1 MHALILADG
10 DAPSHEGLDAAW
22 PGWDA
27 VVAVVIAADGGA
39 RHAQDLGVR
48 VDRWVGD
55 GDSVDAATLDAL
67 RAAGAT
73 IERSPTDKDES
84 DTELAVMAALAAGA
98 DRLSIVGALGG
109 PRFDH
114 ALANLTLLSMPELAD
129 LDVRV
134 LTAEHR
140 IRLLVAG
147 GPAPTSMPRGLDL
160 RGRIGDL
167 VSLLPVGA
175 DAIGVT
181 TEGLRY
187 PLRNEPL
194 LLGRTRGL
202 SNVRVQP
209 TARVSLRAGHL
220 LVVEG
225 PATLSG

>member
-10 DAPSHEGLDAAW
+10 DTPSRAGLDAAW
-22 PGWDA
+22 PGWDEG
-27 VVAVVIAADGGA
+27 VTLVIAADGGA
-39 RHAQDLGVR
+39 RHAAHLGVR

-55 GDSVDAATLDAL
+55 GDSVDAAMLHAL

-84 DTELAVMAALAAGA
+84 DAELAIEAALAAGA

-109 PRFDH
+109 PRLDH
-114 ALANLTLLSMPELAD
+114 ALANLTLLSLPELAG
-129 LDVRV
+129 LDVRIV
-134 LTAEHR
+134 AAEHR
-140 IRLLVAG
+140 IRLLVAD
-147 GPAPTSMPRGLDL
+147 GPGAPATPRQMDL
-160 RGRIGDL
+160 HGRIGDL

-187 PLRNEPL
+187 PLRDEPL

-202 SNVRVQP
+202 SNIRTEP
-209 TARVSLRAGHL
+209 TARVWLRAGHL

-225 PATLSG
+225 PARLST

>member
-10 DAPSHEGLDAAW
+10 DAPSREGLDAAW

-27 VVAVVIAADGGA
+27 DVALVIAADGGA
-39 RHAQDLGVR
+39 RHAHNLKVR

-55 GDSVDAATLDAL
+55 GDSVDATTLDAL
-67 RAAGAT
+67 QATGAI

-84 DTELAVMAALAAGA
+84 DTELAVLRALASGA
-98 DRLSIVGALGG
+98 DRVSIVGAMGG
-109 PRFDH
+109 PRLDH
-114 ALANLTLLSMPELAD
+114 ALANLAMLRLPELAG

-134 LTAEHR
+134 LAAEYR
-140 IRLLVAG
+140 IRLLAAD
-147 GPAPTSMPRGLDL
+147 APDTTSAPRRMDL
-160 RGRIGDL
+160 RGRVGDL

-187 PLRNEPL
+187 PLRDEAL

-202 SNVRVQP
+202 SNVR
-209 TARVSLRAGHL
+209 ADLAAWVSLREGHL
-220 LVVEG
+220 LVVEA
-225 PATLSG
+225 PATLS